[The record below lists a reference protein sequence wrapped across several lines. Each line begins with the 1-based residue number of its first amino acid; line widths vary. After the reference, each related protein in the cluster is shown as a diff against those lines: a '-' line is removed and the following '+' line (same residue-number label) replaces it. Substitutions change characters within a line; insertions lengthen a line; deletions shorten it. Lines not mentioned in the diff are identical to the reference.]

1 MPLPILPVL
10 GAVAKFIAANGVRK
24 AAIKHGPKVIDKAQ
38 KQIKARQKAITK
50 RVEQK
55 RAKGEIPARDKSPLQ
70 TQKSR
75 ETRLTNERNK
85 RIPNRVKDGEF
96 PVDEVPLKFSTGG
109 LVSARLSK
117 AGPNAKPL

>member
-75 ETRLTNERNK
+75 ETRLRNK